1 MFNKFKKKEQ
11 KELTPFDIITKNYLD
26 NLSEY
31 IRFNEKYF
39 KSYDLEGSED
49 REQQLTN
56 EYNAA
61 INELVN
67 YLYSKFPDSIFNSNC
82 PVEINIPDMCENI
95 SNFTFNMLKIPKYPA
110 IIDIDRDEYSTHFH
124 TVGDKVVE
132 AENVQVLPGILPSLR
147 NSKINKIFEGRTIKE
162 TRDLLKQMRIL
173 PITNDL
179 DKVIV
184 AYDERNRI
192 YKGFLRSVI
201 YSLLSKART
210 PQDIQRARLFAD
222 SFELDF
228 DFKPFDSLVTQNPKL
243 KLN

>member
-1 MFNKFKKKEQ
+1 
-11 KELTPFDIITKNYLD
+11 
-26 NLSEY
+26 
-31 IRFNEKYF
+31 
-39 KSYDLEGSED
+39 
-49 REQQLTN
+49 
-56 EYNAA
+56 
-61 INELVN
+61 
-67 YLYSKFPDSIFNSNC
+67 
-82 PVEINIPDMCENI
+82 
-95 SNFTFNMLKIPKYPA
+95 
-110 IIDIDRDEYSTHFH
+110 
-124 TVGDKVVE
+124 
-132 AENVQVLPGILPSLR
+132 
-147 NSKINKIFEGRTIKE
+147 
-162 TRDLLKQMRIL
+162 MRIL